1 MLEVSASDFVK
12 HFGQYRQ
19 RIQSGA
25 IAITIHG
32 RIGGY
37 FLSENEFKEYML
49 LKEQK
54 RKAFTLAELPQS
66 TKAALST
73 AKMDSTHDYLNA
85 LMDCE

>member
-1 MLEVSASDFVK
+1 MLEISATQFVK
-12 HFGQYRQ
+12 NFGQYRQ

-25 IAITIHG
+25 IAITIYG
-32 RIGGY
+32 RISGY
-37 FLSENEFKEYML
+37 FLSEKEFKEYQL
-49 LKEQK
+49 LKEQT

-85 LMDCE
+85 LMD